1 MPLKHFP
8 AHRSRAVRIAIQ
20 TRIPPA
26 LGEQERRNALALSSL
41 DEFLFVLLGEVIQR
55 RAILRVQLSDGFL
68 QPGQVDRV
76 VFVVEMWS

>member
-8 AHRSRAVRIAIQ
+8 AHRSCAVRIAIQ
-20 TRIPPA
+20 TRIPPT
-26 LGEQERRNALALSSL
+26 LREQERRNAFALSSL
-41 DEFLFVLLGEVIQR
+41 DEFFFVLLGEVIQR

-68 QPGQVDRV
+68 QPTQVDRV